1 MISYNEPTWI
11 SVGVRRR
18 SYMKIRTRGVTVRR
32 VSVEEFQKE
41 SEDVL
46 RDMESW
52 KLDVESR
59 IFVGDE

>member
-1 MISYNEPTWI
+1 
-11 SVGVRRR
+11 
-18 SYMKIRTRGVTVRR
+18 MKIRTRGVTVRR